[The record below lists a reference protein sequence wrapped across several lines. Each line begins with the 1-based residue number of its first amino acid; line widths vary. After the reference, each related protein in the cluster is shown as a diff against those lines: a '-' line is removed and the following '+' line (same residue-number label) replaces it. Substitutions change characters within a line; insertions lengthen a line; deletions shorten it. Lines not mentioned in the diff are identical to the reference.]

1 MPHDFPK
8 TFDFHTLEPQIYEQ
22 WEKKGYFQPWN
33 DPNKPG
39 FDPSVKPFVIAMPP
53 PNVTGELHLGH
64 AMMLAVEDLM
74 IRYHRM
80 RGEPTLWVPGTD
92 HAGIATQ
99 LQVEKA
105 LAKEGK
111 TRYDLGREAFEKR
124 VWEWKEKYGGIII
137 KQIRRMGASC
147 DWTRLA
153 FTLDP
158 GYYRAVL
165 TAFVHL
171 WEKGLIYRDYR
182 IINWSPGL
190 QTAVSDLEVEYVE
203 IDGTKPPTEAP
214 EGMSLKHYQSLYQV
228 GGKLY
233 FFKYMLAD
241 GSGDYI
247 PVSTTRPETILAD
260 TAVAVHPED
269 ERYQKYVGKEVVVPI
284 LGRKIPVIADPRVDR
299 EFGTGALKI
308 TPGHDPVDFE
318 IGKDHGLPIILVMDE
333 RGRMNEHAGPYEGL
347 DRFEARKRLWEDMEK
362 AGLTLGV
369 KPYKHRIPIA
379 QRGGEPIEPM
389 ASVQWFVKI
398 KPLAEPALRVVE
410 EGKIRI
416 VPERFA
422 KVYRNW
428 MENIRDWC
436 ISRQLWWGH
445 RIPAWYCADCQA
457 EDGRPQAEHIH
468 VTFIP
473 PLEHNGRTF
482 DTTTYAELRA
492 AGLSAEEIFRKAARI
507 TVGLKAQ
514 PIVSLEK
521 PERCPVCGST
531 DLVQD
536 PDVLDTWFSSAL
548 WPFAT
553 LGWPEDTPD
562 LRYFYP
568 TTVMETG
575 YDILFFWVARM
586 IMAGLEH
593 MGEIPFELVYLHGLI
608 RDEFGRKMS
617 KTLGNV
623 IDPLDVIQK
632 YGTDA
637 LRFTLL
643 VGVAP
648 GNDLNMSMKKVE
660 GNQKFINKLWN
671 MGRAVLRMIG
681 QIADSRQPSAVSS
694 QRTADGQRPTA
705 DGRRPTADRWILIR
719 LNQTMEAVQ
728 RLFDRHLY
736 GEAGKVLYEFLW
748 DEFADWY
755 LEIAKTQVRQGGEG
769 AYHAV
774 QTAVKVLETS
784 LRLLHPFIPFVTEA
798 LWGHLKAAVME
809 AFGADNPDFTPQ
821 GGWPEMLMVAR
832 WPQAEPLP
840 EDADQVLAFME
851 TFQGLVR
858 AIRNYRAQN
867 GLPPKQPLR
876 ATVVAGADASVLREM
891 APVLAF
897 LARLD
902 EAHLRI
908 VEQADGKP
916 EGTAVV
922 SGSWTAYL
930 DFSMDEELL
939 RARLQ
944 KRLAEVEAQ
953 IARLEKLLAGPFS
966 QKAPAH
972 VVQKERDKLARF
984 REEAETLRKQLGG

>member
-1 MPHDFPK
+1 MYDLPK
-8 TFDFHTLEPQIYEQ
+8 TFDFRTLEPQIYAL
-22 WEKKGYFQPWN
+22 WEEKGYFKPWN
-33 DPNKPG
+33 DPQKPG
-39 FDPSVKPFVIAMPP
+39 FDPSVKPFVISMPP

-64 AMMLAVEDLM
+64 AMMVAVEDM
-74 IRYHRM
+74 MMRYHRM
-80 RGEPTLWVPGTD
+80 RGAPALWVPGTD

-124 VWEWKEKYGGIII
+124 VWAWKEKYGNIII
-137 KQIRRMGASC
+137 QQIRRLGASC
-147 DWTRLA
+147 DWDRLA

-158 GYYRAVL
+158 DYYRAVL

-203 IDGTKPPTEAP
+203 IDGTKPPTEPP
-214 EGMSLKHYQSLYQV
+214 EGISLEHYRELYKV

-233 FFKYMLAD
+233 YFKYMLAD

-247 PVSTTRPETILAD
+247 PVATTRPETILAD

-269 ERYQKYVGKEVVVPI
+269 ERYQKYIGKEVVVPI
-284 LGRKIPVIADPRVDR
+284 LGRRIPVIADPRVDR

-308 TPGHDPVDFE
+308 TPGHDPTDFE
-318 IGKDHGLPIILVMDE
+318 IGRDHGLPILLVMDE
-333 RGRMNEHAGPYEGL
+333 RGRMNAHAGPYAGL
-347 DRFEARKRLWEDMEK
+347 DRFEARERLWADMEK

-389 ASVQWFVKI
+389 VSVQWFVKI

-473 PLEHNGRTF
+473 PLEWQGRTF
-482 DTTTYAELRA
+482 DTATYQELRQ
-492 AGLSAEEIFRKAARI
+492 AGLTPEEIFRKAARV
-507 TVGLKAQ
+507 TVDLEAK
-514 PIVSLEK
+514 PMVSLER

-593 MGEIPFELVYLHGLI
+593 MGDIPFELVYLHGLV

-623 IDPLDVIQK
+623 IDPLEVIEK

-643 VGVAP
+643 VGNAP
-648 GNDLNMSMKKVE
+648 GNDLNLSMKRVEANRNFANKV
-660 GNQKFINKLWN
+660 WN
-671 MGRAVLRMIG
+671 MGRLVIRAIG
-681 QIADSRQPSAVSS
+681 EVAENGG
-694 QRTADGQRPTA
+694 GQRAAGSAPSM
-705 DGRRPTADRWILIR
+705 ADRWMLIR
-719 LNQTMEAVQ
+719 LNQVVPSVQ

-736 GEAGKVLYEFLW
+736 GEAGKVVYEFLW
-748 DEFADWY
+748 NEFADWY
-755 LEIAKTQVRQGGEG
+755 LEIAKTQLRQDEGTAYRTVQVMVR
-769 AYHAV
+769 
-774 QTAVKVLETS
+774 VLDTC
-784 LRLLHPFIPFVTEA
+784 LRLLHPFTPFVTEA
-798 LWGHLKAAVME
+798 LWGHLKAAVIQ
-809 AFGADNPDFTPQ
+809 AFGAQHPDFTPE
-821 GGWPEMLMVAR
+821 GGWPDMLIVAP

-840 EDADQVLAFME
+840 EDADEVLAFMQR
-851 TFQGLVR
+851 FQDLVR

-867 GLPPKQPLR
+867 GIAPKQPLR
-876 ATVVAGADASVLREM
+876 ATVVAGPDATRLQAM
-891 APVLAF
+891 APALTF

-902 EAHLRI
+902 EEHLHI
-908 VEQADGKP
+908 VAEADGKP
-916 EGTAVV
+916 AGTAVV
-922 SGSWTAYL
+922 AGSWTAYL
-930 DFSMDEELL
+930 EGALDPQA
-939 RARLQ
+939 RARME
-944 KRLAEVEAQ
+944 KRLAELEAQ

-972 VVQKERDKLARF
+972 VVQREREKLARY
-984 REEAETLRKQLGG
+984 REEAAALRRELQS